1 MNAMLLGSEA
11 VTSQIVIDDVSYSV
25 SEFDEVVS
33 FKRTGELERIGF
45 ARACYMTTSIDV
57 YKMSMGG
64 EESYCGE
71 IEMPDDE
78 NEVDSELCNRRCIAL
93 ILDSEA
99 V

>member
-1 MNAMLLGSEA
+1 
-11 VTSQIVIDDVSYSV
+11 
-25 SEFDEVVS
+25 
-33 FKRTGELERIGF
+33 
-45 ARACYMTTSIDV
+45 MTTSIDV

-71 IEMPDDE
+71 IELPDDE
-78 NEVDSELCNRRCIAL
+78 NEVDSELCNRQCIEL